1 MVIFE
6 FHDNK
11 DTTNNK
17 DLTFTFLKSKKSP
30 MKIKLLLTFM
40 LASIVSLANEPVN
53 VKGSLTGVTVYMQ
66 GAQLQHKANYTIKA
80 GVSEVIV
87 EGISPQISPST
98 IQVKATGAVVIL
110 DSKYEFYYPQ
120 PSININAGELPPKI
134 KAAIKALE
142 DSVKLVN
149 FELRDIND
157 EIEVLVAA
165 RKIIISNGAV
175 KGQGKVNDSIQLLK
189 STVDYYTTK
198 VSELN
203 KKISAL
209 DRQKVKK
216 TDLISSLDT
225 RLNDLRNYAEQ
236 NNPTPEIKGIP
247 RIVVTLMAKEAA
259 TGRIDLTYLASNA
272 GWTPL
277 YDIRSEAASGKISL
291 TYKAQVRQQT
301 GLDWNDVKL
310 SISTNNPYANKTKPE
325 LSPWYIDYQEYRKD
339 LSEKAKQRS
348 AAYGYDDAVQSVNT
362 SAMNMGF
369 MYSTNGATFEPA
381 ALGAEAFTTI
391 VQQLISAEFKIDLN
405 YSIASDN
412 QVRMVLVKQSE
423 LNTSFS
429 YYAVPKLDPGVY
441 LVAQMTKLDE
451 LQLVPAKANIF
462 FDGTYIGETYL
473 DPTTMNDT
481 LNLSL
486 GKDPNIIVKRTL
498 LKDQSKERIIQD
510 KKERNFA
517 YNIEVR
523 NLKSS
528 DVELIIQDQVPLTT
542 NPEITIEK
550 SNLGKGSLDEKT
562 GLIEWKLKLKT
573 KENVNFDYDFK
584 VRHPKDKIVQI

>member
-1 MVIFE
+1 
-6 FHDNK
+6 
-11 DTTNNK
+11 
-17 DLTFTFLKSKKSP
+17 
-30 MKIKLLLTFM
+30 MKIKLLL
-40 LASIVSLANEPVN
+40 
-53 VKGSLTGVTVYMQ
+53 SLTLFASTLFANYKVTVKSSLHSVTVYTQ

-80 GVSEVIV
+80 GLSEVIV
-87 EGISPQISPST
+87 EGISPQISAGT
-98 IQVKATGAVVIL
+98 IQVKASGAVVIL
-110 DSKYEFYYPQ
+110 DSKYEYYYPQ
-120 PSININAGELPPKI
+120 PNVQVNATEIPLKI
-134 KAAIKALE
+134 RNAIKVLE
-142 DSVKLVN
+142 DSIRIVN

-209 DRQKVKK
+209 DRQKAKK
-216 TDLISSLDT
+216 TDLISDLNN
-225 RLNDLRNYAEQ
+225 RLNDLQNYAEQ
-236 NNPTPEIKGIP
+236 NNPNPEIKGIP
-247 RIVVTLMAKEAA
+247 RIIITFMAKEAA
-259 TGRIDLTYLASNA
+259 SGRIDLSYLASNA

-277 YDIRSEAASGKISL
+277 YDIRSEAATGKISL

-301 GLDWNDVKL
+301 GLDWDDVKL

-325 LSPWYIDYQEYRKD
+325 LSPWYIDYQEFRKK
-339 LSEKAKQRS
+339 LEEKSKVRTDAFS
-348 AAYGYDDAVQSVNT
+348 DDAPAVN
-362 SAMNMGF
+362 SAAMNMGF
-369 MYSTNGATFEPA
+369 MYSYSTNGVAEPA
-381 ALGAEAFTTI
+381 ALGAEQFTTI

-423 LNTSFS
+423 LNTSFR

-473 DPTTMNDT
+473 DPTTMDDT

-486 GKDPNIIVKRTL
+486 GKDPNIVVKRTL
-498 LKDQSKERIIQD
+498 LKNQSKERIIQD
-510 KKERNFA
+510 KKERSFA

-528 DVELIIQDQVPLTT
+528 DIELIIQDQIPLTT

-550 SNLGKGSLDEKT
+550 SNLGKGSIDEKT
-562 GLIEWKLKLKT
+562 GLIEWQLKLKAKDNQT
-573 KENVNFDYDFK
+573 FDYDFK

>member
-1 MVIFE
+1 
-6 FHDNK
+6 
-11 DTTNNK
+11 
-17 DLTFTFLKSKKSP
+17 
-30 MKIKLLLTFM
+30 MKIKLLLSISL
-40 LASIVSLANEPVN
+40 LAASLFANDKVT
-53 VKGSLTGVTVYMQ
+53 VKSTLHSVTVYTQ

-80 GVSEVIV
+80 GLSEVIV
-87 EGISPQISPST
+87 EGISPQIAAGT

-110 DSKYEFYYPQ
+110 DSKYEYYYPQ
-120 PSININAGELPPKI
+120 PKLELVARELPPKI
-134 KAAIKALE
+134 KSAIKAIK
-142 DSVKLVN
+142 DSIRLVN

-216 TDLISSLDT
+216 TDLLSNLDN
-225 RLNDLRNYAEQ
+225 RLNDLQNYAEQ
-236 NNPTPEIKGIP
+236 NNPNPEIKGIP
-247 RIVVTLMAKEAA
+247 RIIITFMAKEAA
-259 TGRIDLTYLASNA
+259 SGRIDLSYLASNA

-277 YDIRSEAASGKISL
+277 YDIRSEAATGKISL

-301 GLDWNDVKL
+301 GLDWNDIKL

-325 LSPWYIDYQEYRKD
+325 LSPWYIDYQEFRKQ
-339 LSEKAKQRS
+339 LQEKNRLKSEDF
-348 AAYGYDDAVQSVNT
+348 YDAPAVNNT
-362 SAMNMGF
+362 TMNMGF
-369 MYSTNGATFEPA
+369 MYSTNSAAFEPA
-381 ALGAEAFTTI
+381 ALGAEQFTTI

-423 LNTSFS
+423 LNTSFR

-473 DPTTMNDT
+473 DPTTMDDT

-498 LKDQSKERIIQD
+498 LKNQSKERIIQD
-510 KKERNFA
+510 KKERGFA
-517 YNIEVR
+517 YNMEVR

-528 DVELIIQDQVPLTT
+528 EIELIIQDQIPLTT

-550 SNLGKGSLDEKT
+550 SNLGKGKIDEKT
-562 GLIEWKLKLKT
+562 GLIEWHLKLKAKDSQT
-573 KENVNFDYDFK
+573 FDYDFK

>member
-1 MVIFE
+1 
-6 FHDNK
+6 
-11 DTTNNK
+11 
-17 DLTFTFLKSKKSP
+17 
-30 MKIKLLLTFM
+30 MKIKLLFTILLFGT
-40 LASIVSLANEPVN
+40 AIWANDKVT
-53 VKGSLTGVTVYMQ
+53 VKSTLTGVTVYMQ
-66 GAQLQHKANYTIKA
+66 GAQLQHKANYTIKP
-80 GVSEVIV
+80 GLSEVIV
-87 EGISPQISPST
+87 EGISAQIAPST

-120 PSININAGELPPKI
+120 PNTMATVTELPPKVR
-134 KAAIKALE
+134 ASIKALE
-142 DSVKLVN
+142 DSIRLVN

-216 TDLISSLDT
+216 TDLLSSLDQ
-225 RLNDLRNYAEQ
+225 RLNDLRNFATQ
-236 NNPTPEIKGIP
+236 NNPQPEIKGIP
-247 RIVVTLMAKEAA
+247 RIVITLMAKEAA
-259 TGRIDLTYLASNA
+259 SGRIDLSYLASNA

-277 YDIRSEAASGKISL
+277 YDIRSEASSGKISL

-325 LSPWYIDYQEYRKD
+325 LSPWYIDYQEYRKV
-339 LSEKAKQRS
+339 LEEKAKMRS
-348 AAYGYDDAVQSVNT
+348 DAYNLAPSVNQQVT
-362 SAMNMGF
+362 NMGF
-369 MYSTNGATFEPA
+369 MYSTTTGVVEDD
-381 ALGAEAFTTI
+381 ALDASEFTTV
-391 VQQLISAEFKIDLN
+391 VQQLIAAEFKIDLN
-405 YSIASDN
+405 YNIASDN
-412 QVRMVLVKQSE
+412 QNHMVLVKQAD
-423 LNTSFS
+423 LNTSFR

-462 FDGTYIGETYL
+462 FDGTYIGETYI
-473 DPTTMNDT
+473 DPTNIDDT

-486 GKDPNIIVKRTL
+486 GKDPNIVVKRTL
-498 LKDQSKERIIQD
+498 LKNQCKERIVQD
-510 KKERNFA
+510 KKERSFA
-517 YNIEVR
+517 YSIEVR

-528 DVELIIQDQVPLTT
+528 EIDLTIQDQIPLTT
-542 NPEITIEK
+542 NPDIVIEK
-550 SNLGKGSLDEKT
+550 TNLGKGTIDDKT
-562 GLIEWKLKLKT
+562 GLIEWKFKLKP
-573 KENVNFDYDFK
+573 KENQSFEYDFK
-584 VRHPKDKIVQI
+584 VRHSKDKVVAL

>member
-1 MVIFE
+1 
-6 FHDNK
+6 
-11 DTTNNK
+11 
-17 DLTFTFLKSKKSP
+17 
-30 MKIKLLLTFM
+30 MKIKLLL
-40 LASIVSLANEPVN
+40 SIALLTSTLLANDKVT
-53 VKGSLTGVTVYMQ
+53 VKSTLHSVTVYTQ

-80 GVSEVIV
+80 GLSEVIV
-87 EGISPQISPST
+87 EGISPQIAAGT

-110 DSKYEFYYPQ
+110 DSKYEYYYPQ
-120 PSININAGELPPKI
+120 PQLELLVRDLPPKI
-134 KAAIKALE
+134 KSAIRVLE
-142 DSVKLVN
+142 DSIRLVN

-189 STVDYYTTK
+189 ATVDYYTTK

-203 KKISAL
+203 KKISSL

-216 TDLISSLDT
+216 TDLLSELNT
-225 RLNDLRNYAEQ
+225 RLEDLQNYAEQ
-236 NNPTPEIKGIP
+236 NNQTAEKKGVP
-247 RIVVTLMAKEAA
+247 RIIITFMAKDAA
-259 TGRIDLTYLASNA
+259 SGRIDLSYLASNA

-277 YDIRSEAASGKISL
+277 YDIRSEAATGKISL
-291 TYKAQVRQQT
+291 TYKAQVRQLT
-301 GLDWNDVKL
+301 GLDWDDIKL

-325 LSPWYIDYQEYRKD
+325 LNPWYIDYQEFRKQ
-339 LSEKAKQRS
+339 LEEKGKLRS
-348 AAYGYDDAVQSVNT
+348 DAFDDAPAVNST
-362 SAMNMGF
+362 ALNMGF
-369 MYSTNGATFEPA
+369 MYSTNAAVEVN
-381 ALGAEAFTTI
+381 ALGAEQFTTI

-423 LNTSFS
+423 LNTSFR

-473 DPTTMNDT
+473 DPTTMDDT

-486 GKDPNIIVKRTL
+486 GKDPNIVVKRTL
-498 LKDQSKERIIQD
+498 LKNQSKERIIQD
-510 KKERNFA
+510 KKERSFA

-528 DVELIIQDQVPLTT
+528 EIELFIQDQIPLTT
-542 NPEITIEK
+542 NPDITIEK
-550 SNLGKGSLDEKT
+550 SNLGKGKIDEKT
-562 GLIEWKLKLKT
+562 GLIEWQLKLKA
-573 KENVNFDYDFK
+573 KESQSFDYDFK
-584 VRHPKDKIVQI
+584 VRHAKDKTVQI

>member
-1 MVIFE
+1 
-6 FHDNK
+6 
-11 DTTNNK
+11 
-17 DLTFTFLKSKKSP
+17 
-30 MKIKLLLTFM
+30 MKIKLLLSFALITC
-40 LASIVSLANEPVN
+40 SLFANDKVT
-53 VKGSLTGVTVYMQ
+53 VKSSLHSVTVYTQ
-66 GAQLQHKANYTIKA
+66 GAQLQHKANYTVKA

-87 EGISPQISPST
+87 EGISPQISAGT

-110 DSKYEFYYPQ
+110 DSKYEYYYPQ
-120 PSININAGELPPKI
+120 PNIQWTTTELPLKVRN
-134 KAAIKALE
+134 AIKVLE
-142 DSVKLVN
+142 DSIKLIN

-189 STVDYYTTK
+189 STVDYYTSK

-216 TDLISSLDT
+216 TDLISDLDT
-225 RLNDLRNYAEQ
+225 RLNDLQNYAEQ

-247 RIVVTLMAKEAA
+247 RIIITFMAKEAA
-259 TGRIDLTYLASNA
+259 SGRIDLSYLASNA

-277 YDIRSEAASGKISL
+277 YDIRSEAATGKISL

-301 GLDWNDVKL
+301 GLDWDDVKL

-325 LSPWYIDYQEYRKD
+325 LSPWYIDYQEFRKQ
-339 LSEKAKQRS
+339 LNEKAKLRS
-348 AAYGYDDAVQSVNT
+348 EAYGDDVPAAVNSSV
-362 SAMNMGF
+362 MNMGF
-369 MYSTNGATFEPA
+369 MYSTIGATFEPVA
-381 ALGAEAFTTI
+381 QGAEAFTTI

-423 LNTSFS
+423 LNTSFR

-473 DPTTMNDT
+473 DPTTMDDT

-486 GKDPNIIVKRTL
+486 GKDPNIVVKRTL
-498 LKDQSKERIIQD
+498 LKNQSKERIIQD
-510 KKERNFA
+510 KKERSFA

-528 DVELIIQDQVPLTT
+528 EIELIIQDQIPLTT

-550 SNLGKGSLDEKT
+550 SNLGKGSIDEKT
-562 GLIEWKLKLKT
+562 GLIEWQLKLKAKDNQT
-573 KENVNFDYDFK
+573 FDYDFK

>member
-1 MVIFE
+1 
-6 FHDNK
+6 
-11 DTTNNK
+11 
-17 DLTFTFLKSKKSP
+17 
-30 MKIKLLLTFM
+30 MKIKLLL
-40 LASIVSLANEPVN
+40 SIALLTSTLLANDKVT
-53 VKGSLTGVTVYMQ
+53 VKSTLHSVTVYTQ

-80 GVSEVIV
+80 GLSEVIV
-87 EGISPQISPST
+87 EGISPQIAAGT

-110 DSKYEFYYPQ
+110 DSKYEYYYPQ
-120 PSININAGELPPKI
+120 PQLELVVRELPPKI
-134 KAAIKALE
+134 KSAIRVLE
-142 DSVKLVN
+142 DSIRLVN

-189 STVDYYTTK
+189 ATVDYYTTK

-203 KKISAL
+203 KKISSL

-216 TDLISSLDT
+216 TDLLSELNT
-225 RLNDLRNYAEQ
+225 RLEDLQNYAEQ
-236 NNPTPEIKGIP
+236 NNQTPEKKGVP
-247 RIVVTLMAKEAA
+247 RIIITFMAKDAA
-259 TGRIDLTYLASNA
+259 SGRIDLSYLASNA

-277 YDIRSEAASGKISL
+277 YDIRSEAATGKISL
-291 TYKAQVRQQT
+291 TYKAQVRQLT
-301 GLDWNDVKL
+301 GLDWDDIKL

-325 LSPWYIDYQEYRKD
+325 LNPWYIDYQEFRKQLD
-339 LSEKAKQRS
+339 EKAKLRS
-348 AAYGYDDAVQSVNT
+348 DAFDDAPAVNST
-362 SAMNMGF
+362 ALNMGF
-369 MYSTNGATFEPA
+369 MYSTNAAVEIN
-381 ALGAEAFTTI
+381 ALGAEQFTTI

-423 LNTSFS
+423 LNTSFR

-473 DPTTMNDT
+473 DPTTMDDT

-486 GKDPNIIVKRTL
+486 GKDPNIVVKRTL
-498 LKDQSKERIIQD
+498 LKNQSKERIIQD
-510 KKERNFA
+510 KKERSFA

-528 DVELIIQDQVPLTT
+528 EIELFIQDQIPLTT
-542 NPEITIEK
+542 NPDITIEK
-550 SNLGKGSLDEKT
+550 SNLGKGKIDEKT
-562 GLIEWKLKLKT
+562 GLIEWQLKLKA
-573 KENVNFDYDFK
+573 KESQSFDYDFK
-584 VRHPKDKIVQI
+584 VRHAKDKTVQI

>member
-1 MVIFE
+1 
-6 FHDNK
+6 
-11 DTTNNK
+11 
-17 DLTFTFLKSKKSP
+17 
-30 MKIKLLLTFM
+30 M
-40 LASIVSLANEPVN
+40 LASMVSLANEPVN

-120 PSININAGELPPKI
+120 PSINVNAGELPPKI

-142 DSVKLVN
+142 DSVRLVN

-325 LSPWYIDYQEYRKD
+325 LSPWYIDYQEYRRD
-339 LSEKAKQRS
+339 LLEKAKQRS
-348 AAYGYDDAVQSVNT
+348 AVYENDDVAPSVNT

>member
-1 MVIFE
+1 
-6 FHDNK
+6 
-11 DTTNNK
+11 
-17 DLTFTFLKSKKSP
+17 
-30 MKIKLLLTFM
+30 MKIKLLF
-40 LASIVSLANEPVN
+40 
-53 VKGSLTGVTVYMQ
+53 SLTLLAGSIFANDKVTVKSTLHSVTVYTQ

-80 GVSEVIV
+80 GLSEVIV
-87 EGISPQISPST
+87 EGISPQISAGT
-98 IQVKATGAVVIL
+98 IQVKASGAVVIL
-110 DSKYEFYYPQ
+110 DSKYEYYYPQ
-120 PSININAGELPPKI
+120 PNVQLNTTELPLKI
-134 KAAIKALE
+134 RNAIKVLE
-142 DSVKLVN
+142 DSIRIVN

-189 STVDYYTTK
+189 ATVDYYTTK

-216 TDLISSLDT
+216 TDLLSDLDT

-247 RIVVTLMAKEAA
+247 RIIITFMAKEAA
-259 TGRIDLTYLASNA
+259 SGRIDLSYLASNA

-277 YDIRSEAASGKISL
+277 YDIRSEAATGKISL

-301 GLDWNDVKL
+301 GLDWDDVKL

-325 LSPWYIDYQEYRKD
+325 LSPWYIDYQEFRKQ
-339 LSEKAKQRS
+339 LQEKSKARTE
-348 AAYGYDDAVQSVNT
+348 AYSDDAPAVNST
-362 SAMNMGF
+362 AMNMGF
-369 MYSTNGATFEPA
+369 MYNAQANGIVQQE

-423 LNTSFS
+423 LNTSFR

-473 DPTTMNDT
+473 DPTTMDDT

-498 LKDQSKERIIQD
+498 LKNQSKERIIQD
-510 KKERNFA
+510 KKERSFA

-528 DVELIIQDQVPLTT
+528 EIELIIQDQIPLTT

-550 SNLGKGSLDEKT
+550 SNLGKGSIDEKT
-562 GLIEWKLKLKT
+562 GLIEWQLKLKAKDNQT
-573 KENVNFDYDFK
+573 FDYDFK

>member
-1 MVIFE
+1 MKI
-6 FHDNK
+6 
-11 DTTNNK
+11 T
-17 DLTFTFLKSKKSP
+17 LCFTF
-30 MKIKLLLTFM
+30 ILLGSTLF
-40 LASIVSLANEPVN
+40 ANEPLT
-53 VKGSLTGVTVYMQ
+53 VKGPLTGVTVYMQ

-120 PSININAGELPPKI
+120 PSVSAGSGELPPKI
-134 KAAIKALE
+134 RASIKALE
-142 DSVKLVN
+142 DSIILVN
-149 FELRDIND
+149 FELRDISD

-189 STVDYYTTK
+189 ATVDYYTTK

-216 TDLISSLDT
+216 NDVFAALDT

-236 NNPTPEIKGIP
+236 NNPTTEIKGIP
-247 RIVVTLMAKEAA
+247 RIIITFMAKEAA
-259 TGRIDLTYLASNA
+259 TGKIELSYLASNA

-301 GLDWNDVKL
+301 GLDWDDIKL

-325 LSPWYIDYQEYRKD
+325 LSPWYIDYQEFRKQLD
-339 LSEKAKQRS
+339 EKSRLRS
-348 AAYGYDDAVQSVNT
+348 DQYENDDAPSVNT

-369 MYSTNGATFEPA
+369 MYSSQSNGLLEVD
-381 ALGAEAFTTI
+381 ALNANQFTTI
-391 VQQLISAEFKIDLN
+391 VQQLIAAEFKIDLN

-412 QVRMVLVKQSE
+412 QVRMVLVKQTE
-423 LNTSFS
+423 LNTSFR

-462 FDGTYIGETYL
+462 FDGSYIGETYL
-473 DPTTMNDT
+473 DPTTMDDT

-486 GKDPNIIVKRTL
+486 GKDPNIVVKRTL

-528 DVELIIQDQVPLTT
+528 EIDLIIQDQVPLTT

-562 GLIEWKLKLKT
+562 GLIEWKLKLKA
-573 KENVNFDYDFK
+573 KENLNFDYDFK

>member
-1 MVIFE
+1 
-6 FHDNK
+6 
-11 DTTNNK
+11 
-17 DLTFTFLKSKKSP
+17 
-30 MKIKLLLTFM
+30 MKINLLL
-40 LASIVSLANEPVN
+40 SIALLTSTLLANDKIT
-53 VKGSLTGVTVYMQ
+53 VKSTLHSVTVYTQ

-80 GVSEVIV
+80 GLSEVIV
-87 EGISPQISPST
+87 EGISPQISAGT

-110 DSKYEFYYPQ
+110 DSKYEYYYPQ
-120 PSININAGELPPKI
+120 PNLKVNTTELPLKI
-134 KAAIKALE
+134 RNAIKVVK
-142 DSVKLVN
+142 DSIRLVN

-189 STVDYYTTK
+189 ATVDYYTTK

-203 KKISAL
+203 KKISGL

-216 TDLISSLDT
+216 TDLISDLDT
-225 RLNDLRNYAEQ
+225 RLNDLQNYAGQ
-236 NNPTPEIKGIP
+236 NNPNPENKGIP
-247 RIVVTLMAKEAA
+247 RIIITFMAKEAA
-259 TGRIDLTYLASNA
+259 SGRIDLSYLASNA

-277 YDIRSEAASGKISL
+277 YDIRSEAATGKISL

-301 GLDWNDVKL
+301 GLDWNDIKL

-325 LSPWYIDYQEYRKD
+325 LSPWYIDYQEFRKQLD
-339 LSEKAKQRS
+339 EKAKLRS
-348 AAYGYDDAVQSVNT
+348 NAFNDAPAVNST
-362 SAMNMGF
+362 ALNMGF
-369 MYSTNGATFEPA
+369 MYKTHADEEVN
-381 ALGAEAFTTI
+381 ALGAEQFTTI

-423 LNTSFS
+423 LNTSFR

-473 DPTTMNDT
+473 DPTTMDDT

-486 GKDPNIIVKRTL
+486 GKDPNIVVKRTL
-498 LKDQSKERIIQD
+498 LKNQSKERIIQD
-510 KKERNFA
+510 KKERSFA

-528 DVELIIQDQVPLTT
+528 EIELFIQDQIPLTT

-550 SNLGKGSLDEKT
+550 SNLGKGKIDEKT
-562 GLIEWKLKLKT
+562 GLIEWQFKLKA
-573 KENVNFDYDFK
+573 KESQTFDYDFK

>member
-1 MVIFE
+1 
-6 FHDNK
+6 
-11 DTTNNK
+11 
-17 DLTFTFLKSKKSP
+17 
-30 MKIKLLLTFM
+30 MKINFLLTFI
-40 LASIVSLANEPVN
+40 LLGCSLFANEPVN
-53 VKGSLTGVTVYMQ
+53 VKSSLTGVTVYMQ

-80 GVSEVIV
+80 GISEVIV
-87 EGISPQISPST
+87 EGISPQISAST

-120 PSININAGELPPKI
+120 PATNTNTGELPPKI
-134 KAAIKALE
+134 RAAIKALE
-142 DSVKLVN
+142 DSLRLVN

-203 KKISAL
+203 KKISSL

-216 TDLISSLDT
+216 ADLISSLDT

-247 RIVVTLMAKEAA
+247 RIVITLMAKEAA
-259 TGRIDLTYLASNA
+259 TGRIDLTYFASNA

-325 LSPWYIDYQEYRKD
+325 LNPWYIDYQVYRKE
-339 LSEKAKQRS
+339 LEEKAKMRS
-348 AAYGYDDAVQSVNT
+348 DAYNNAPSVN
-362 SAMNMGF
+362 SQMMNMGF
-369 MYSTNGATFEPA
+369 AYTQESSMNDEIAQTP
-381 ALGAEAFTTI
+381 EAFTTV
-391 VQQLISAEFKIDLN
+391 VQQLIAAEFKIDLN

-423 LNTSFS
+423 LNTSFR

-462 FDGTYIGETYL
+462 FDGTYIGETYI
-473 DPTTMNDT
+473 DPTTMDDT

-517 YNIEVR
+517 YSIEVR

-528 DVELIIQDQVPLTT
+528 EIDLIIQDQVPLTT

-550 SNLGKGSLDEKT
+550 SIIGKGTLDEKT
-562 GLIEWKLKLKT
+562 GLVEWKLKLKA
-573 KENVNFDYDFK
+573 KENQTFDYEFK
-584 VRHPKDKIVQI
+584 VRHPKDKVVQI

>member
-1 MVIFE
+1 
-6 FHDNK
+6 
-11 DTTNNK
+11 
-17 DLTFTFLKSKKSP
+17 
-30 MKIKLLLTFM
+30 MKIKLLL
-40 LASIVSLANEPVN
+40 
-53 VKGSLTGVTVYMQ
+53 SLTLLAGSIFANDKVTVKSTLHSVTVYTQ

-80 GVSEVIV
+80 GLSEVIV
-87 EGISPQISPST
+87 EGISPQISAGT

-110 DSKYEFYYPQ
+110 DSKYEYYYPQ
-120 PSININAGELPPKI
+120 PNVQLNATELPLKI
-134 KAAIKALE
+134 RNAIKALD
-142 DSVKLVN
+142 DSIRIVN

-216 TDLISSLDT
+216 TDLISDLDT
-225 RLNDLRNYAEQ
+225 RLSDLQNYAEQ

-247 RIVVTLMAKEAA
+247 RIIITFMAKEAA
-259 TGRIDLTYLASNA
+259 SGRIDLSYLASNA

-277 YDIRSEAASGKISL
+277 YDIRSEAATGKISL

-301 GLDWNDVKL
+301 GLDWDDVKL

-325 LSPWYIDYQEYRKD
+325 LSPWYIDYQEFRKQ
-339 LSEKAKQRS
+339 LQEKSRARTEAFS
-348 AAYGYDDAVQSVNT
+348 DDAPAVNST
-362 SAMNMGF
+362 AMNMGF
-369 MYSTNGATFEPA
+369 MYSSSGVVEGA
-381 ALGAEAFTTI
+381 ALGAEQFTTI

-423 LNTSFS
+423 LNTSFR

-473 DPTTMNDT
+473 DPTTMDDT

-498 LKDQSKERIIQD
+498 LKNQSKERIIQD
-510 KKERNFA
+510 KKERSFA

-528 DVELIIQDQVPLTT
+528 EIELIIQDQIPLTT

-550 SNLGKGSLDEKT
+550 SNLGKGSIDEKT
-562 GLIEWKLKLKT
+562 GLIEWQLKLKA
-573 KENVNFDYDFK
+573 KENQTFDYDFK

>member
-1 MVIFE
+1 
-6 FHDNK
+6 
-11 DTTNNK
+11 
-17 DLTFTFLKSKKSP
+17 
-30 MKIKLLLTFM
+30 MKIKLLL
-40 LASIVSLANEPVN
+40 
-53 VKGSLTGVTVYMQ
+53 SLTLLAGSIFANDKVTVKSTLHSVTVYTQ

-80 GVSEVIV
+80 GLSEVIV
-87 EGISPQISPST
+87 EGISPQIADGT

-110 DSKYEFYYPQ
+110 DSKYEYYYPQ
-120 PSININAGELPPKI
+120 PNIQVNATELPLKI
-134 KAAIKALE
+134 RNAIKAIE
-142 DSVKLVN
+142 DSIKLVN

-203 KKISAL
+203 KKISGL

-216 TDLISSLDT
+216 SDLISDLDT

-247 RIVVTLMAKEAA
+247 RIIITFMAKEAA
-259 TGRIDLTYLASNA
+259 SGRIDLSYLASNA

-301 GLDWNDVKL
+301 GLDWDDVKL

-325 LSPWYIDYQEYRKD
+325 LSPWYIDYQEFRKQ
-339 LSEKAKQRS
+339 LQEKVKQRS
-348 AAYGYDDAVQSVNT
+348 EAYSDDAPAVNNT
-362 SAMNMGF
+362 AMNMGF
-369 MYSTNGATFEPA
+369 MYSYSTNGVAEPA
-381 ALGAEAFTTI
+381 ALGAEQFTTI

-423 LNTSFS
+423 LNTSFR

-473 DPTTMNDT
+473 DPTTMDDT

-498 LKDQSKERIIQD
+498 LKNQSKERIIQD
-510 KKERNFA
+510 KKERSFA

-528 DVELIIQDQVPLTT
+528 EIELIIQDQIPLTT

-550 SNLGKGSLDEKT
+550 SNLGKGSIDEKT
-562 GLIEWKLKLKT
+562 GLIEWQLKLKAKDNLT
-573 KENVNFDYDFK
+573 FDYDFK

>member
-1 MVIFE
+1 
-6 FHDNK
+6 
-11 DTTNNK
+11 
-17 DLTFTFLKSKKSP
+17 
-30 MKIKLLLTFM
+30 MKIKLLLSFA
-40 LASIVSLANEPVN
+40 LAASALFANDKVT
-53 VKGSLTGVTVYMQ
+53 VKSTLHSVTVYTQ
-66 GAQLQHKANYTIKA
+66 GAQLQHKANYSIKA
-80 GVSEVIV
+80 GLSEVIV
-87 EGISPQISPST
+87 EGISPQISAGT

-110 DSKYEFYYPQ
+110 DSKYEYYYPQ
-120 PSININAGELPPKI
+120 PNIQWTKTELPLKI
-134 KAAIKALE
+134 RNAIKVLE
-142 DSVKLVN
+142 DSIKLIN

-216 TDLISSLDT
+216 TDLISDLDT
-225 RLNDLRNYAEQ
+225 RLNDLQNYAEQ

-247 RIVVTLMAKEAA
+247 RIVITFMAKEVAS
-259 TGRIDLTYLASNA
+259 GRIDLSYLASNA

-277 YDIRSEAASGKISL
+277 YDIRSEATSGKISL

-325 LSPWYIDYQEYRKD
+325 LSPWYIDYQEFRKQ
-339 LSEKAKQRS
+339 LQEKSKLRS
-348 AAYGYDDAVQSVNT
+348 DAYGDDVPASVNT

-369 MYSTNGATFEPA
+369 MYSTNGAAFEPA

-423 LNTSFS
+423 LNTSFR

-473 DPTTMNDT
+473 DPTTMDDT

-486 GKDPNIIVKRTL
+486 GKDPNIVVKRTL
-498 LKDQSKERIIQD
+498 LKNQSKERIIQD

-528 DVELIIQDQVPLTT
+528 EIELIIQDQVPLTT

-550 SNLGKGSLDEKT
+550 SNLGKGTLDEKT
-562 GLIEWKLKLKT
+562 GLIEWKLKLKA
-573 KENVNFDYDFK
+573 KENQTFDYDFK
-584 VRHPKDKIVQI
+584 VRHPKDKVVQI

>member
-1 MVIFE
+1 M
-6 FHDNK
+6 H
-11 DTTNNK
+11 
-17 DLTFTFLKSKKSP
+17 
-30 MKIKLLLTFM
+30 MKINFLLTFI
-40 LASIVSLANEPVN
+40 LLGCSLFANEPVN
-53 VKGSLTGVTVYMQ
+53 VKSSLTGVTVYMQ

-80 GVSEVIV
+80 GISEVIV
-87 EGISPQISPST
+87 EGISPQISAST

-120 PSININAGELPPKI
+120 PATKTNTGELPPKI
-134 KAAIKALE
+134 RAAIKALE
-142 DSVKLVN
+142 DSIRLVN

-203 KKISAL
+203 KKISSL

-216 TDLISSLDT
+216 ADLIASLDT

-247 RIVVTLMAKEAA
+247 RIVITLMAKEAA

-325 LSPWYIDYQEYRKD
+325 LSPWYIDYQAYRKD
-339 LSEKAKQRS
+339 LDEKAKMRGALGEAPAVNS
-348 AAYGYDDAVQSVNT
+348 MMYNSGFAYSQQSV
-362 SAMNMGF
+362 
-369 MYSTNGATFEPA
+369 EDDEI
-381 ALGAEAFTTI
+381 ALTPEAFTTV

-423 LNTSFS
+423 LNTSFR

-462 FDGTYIGETYL
+462 FDGTYIGETYI

-498 LKDQSKERIIQD
+498 LKDQSKERVIQD

-517 YNIEVR
+517 YSIEVR

-528 DVELIIQDQVPLTT
+528 EIDLIIQDQVPLTT

-550 SNLGKGSLDEKT
+550 SIIGKGTFDEKT
-562 GLIEWKLKLKT
+562 GLVEWKLKLKAR
-573 KENVNFDYDFK
+573 ENQTFDYEFK
-584 VRHPKDKIVQI
+584 VRHPKDKVVQI

>member
-1 MVIFE
+1 
-6 FHDNK
+6 
-11 DTTNNK
+11 
-17 DLTFTFLKSKKSP
+17 
-30 MKIKLLLTFM
+30 MKIKLLLTILFFGT
-40 LASIVSLANEPVN
+40 AIWANDKVT
-53 VKGSLTGVTVYMQ
+53 VKSTLTGVTVYMQ
-66 GAQLQHKANYTIKA
+66 GAQLQHKANYTIKP
-80 GVSEVIV
+80 GLSEVIV
-87 EGISPQISPST
+87 EGISAQIAPST

-120 PSININAGELPPKI
+120 PNTMATVTELPPKVR
-134 KAAIKALE
+134 AAIKALE
-142 DSVKLVN
+142 DSIRLVN

-216 TDLISSLDT
+216 TDLISSLDQ

-236 NNPTPEIKGIP
+236 NNPQPEIKGIP
-247 RIVVTLMAKEAA
+247 RIVITLMAKEAA
-259 TGRIDLTYLASNA
+259 SGRIELSYLASNA

-277 YDIRSEAASGKISL
+277 YDIRSEASSGKISL

-301 GLDWNDVKL
+301 GLDWNDIKL

-325 LSPWYIDYQEYRKD
+325 LSPWYIDYQEYRKE
-339 LSEKAKQRS
+339 LMEKGKLRS
-348 AAYGYDDAVQSVNT
+348 DAYNLAPSVNQQ
-362 SAMNMGF
+362 AMNMGF
-369 MYSTNGATFEPA
+369 MYSTTTGVVEDD
-381 ALGAEAFTTI
+381 ALDASEFTTV
-391 VQQLISAEFKIDLN
+391 VQQLIAAEFKIDLN
-405 YSIASDN
+405 YNIASDN
-412 QVRMVLVKQSE
+412 QNHMVLVKQE
-423 LNTSFS
+423 DLNTSFR

-462 FDGTYIGETYL
+462 FDGTYIGETYI
-473 DPTTMNDT
+473 DPTNLDDT

-486 GKDPNIIVKRTL
+486 GKDPNIVVRRTL
-498 LKDQSKERIIQD
+498 LKNQCKERIVQD
-510 KKERNFA
+510 KKERSFA
-517 YNIEVR
+517 YSIEVR

-528 DVELIIQDQVPLTT
+528 EIDLTIQDQIPLTT
-542 NPEITIEK
+542 NPDIIIEK
-550 SNLGKGSLDEKT
+550 TNLGKGTIDDKT
-562 GLIEWKLKLKT
+562 GLIEWKFKLKP
-573 KENVNFDYDFK
+573 KENQSFEYDFK
-584 VRHPKDKIVQI
+584 VRHSKDKIVVL

>member
-1 MVIFE
+1 
-6 FHDNK
+6 
-11 DTTNNK
+11 
-17 DLTFTFLKSKKSP
+17 
-30 MKIKLLLTFM
+30 MKIKLLL
-40 LASIVSLANEPVN
+40 SIALLTSTLLANDKVT
-53 VKGSLTGVTVYMQ
+53 VKSTLHSVTVYTQ

-80 GVSEVIV
+80 GLSEVIV
-87 EGISPQISPST
+87 EGISPQIAAGT

-110 DSKYEFYYPQ
+110 DSKYEYYYPQ
-120 PSININAGELPPKI
+120 PQLELLVRDLPPKI
-134 KAAIKALE
+134 KSAIRVLE
-142 DSVKLVN
+142 DSIRLVN
-149 FELRDIND
+149 FDLRDIND

-189 STVDYYTTK
+189 ATVDYYTTK

-203 KKISAL
+203 KKISSL

-216 TDLISSLDT
+216 TDLLSELNT
-225 RLNDLRNYAEQ
+225 RLEDLQNYAEQ
-236 NNPTPEIKGIP
+236 NNQTAEKKGVP
-247 RIVVTLMAKEAA
+247 RIIITFMAKDAA
-259 TGRIDLTYLASNA
+259 SGRIDLSYLASNA

-277 YDIRSEAASGKISL
+277 YDIRSEAATGKISL
-291 TYKAQVRQQT
+291 TYKAQVRQLT
-301 GLDWNDVKL
+301 GLDWDDIKL

-325 LSPWYIDYQEYRKD
+325 LNPWYIDYQEFRKQ
-339 LSEKAKQRS
+339 LEEKGKLRS
-348 AAYGYDDAVQSVNT
+348 DAFDDAPAVNST
-362 SAMNMGF
+362 ALNMGF
-369 MYSTNGATFEPA
+369 MYSTNAAVEVN
-381 ALGAEAFTTI
+381 ALGAEQFTTI

-423 LNTSFS
+423 LNTSFR

-473 DPTTMNDT
+473 DPTTMDDT

-486 GKDPNIIVKRTL
+486 GKDPNIVVKRTL
-498 LKDQSKERIIQD
+498 LKNQSKERIIQD
-510 KKERNFA
+510 KKERSFA

-528 DVELIIQDQVPLTT
+528 EIELFIQDQIPLTT
-542 NPEITIEK
+542 NPDITIEK
-550 SNLGKGSLDEKT
+550 SNLGKGKIDEKT
-562 GLIEWKLKLKT
+562 GLIEWQLKLKA
-573 KENVNFDYDFK
+573 KESQSFDYDFK
-584 VRHPKDKIVQI
+584 VRHAKDKTVQI

>member
-1 MVIFE
+1 MQ
-6 FHDNK
+6 
-11 DTTNNK
+11 
-17 DLTFTFLKSKKSP
+17 
-30 MKIKLLLTFM
+30 IKLLLSFA
-40 LASIVSLANEPVN
+40 LVASALFANDKVT
-53 VKGSLTGVTVYMQ
+53 VKSTLHSVTVYTQ
-66 GAQLQHKANYTIKA
+66 GAQLQHKANYTVKA
-80 GVSEVIV
+80 GLSEVIV
-87 EGISPQISPST
+87 EGISPQISAGT

-110 DSKYEFYYPQ
+110 DSKYEYYYPQ
-120 PSININAGELPPKI
+120 PNVQVTTTELPLKVRN
-134 KAAIKALE
+134 AINVLE
-142 DSVKLVN
+142 DTIKLIN

-216 TDLISSLDT
+216 TDLISDLDT

-247 RIVVTLMAKEAA
+247 RIIITFMAKEAA
-259 TGRIDLTYLASNA
+259 SGRIDLSYLASNA

-277 YDIRSEAASGKISL
+277 YDIRSEAATGKISL

-301 GLDWNDVKL
+301 GLDWDDVKL

-325 LSPWYIDYQEYRKD
+325 LSPWYIDYQEFRKQ
-339 LSEKAKQRS
+339 LNEKSKLRSE
-348 AAYGYDDAVQSVNT
+348 AYGDDVPAAVNS

-369 MYSTNGATFEPA
+369 MYSTNGATFEPVA
-381 ALGAEAFTTI
+381 QGAEAFTTI

-423 LNTSFS
+423 LNTSFR

-473 DPTTMNDT
+473 DPTTMDDT

-486 GKDPNIIVKRTL
+486 GKDPNIVVKRTL
-498 LKDQSKERIIQD
+498 LKNQSKERIIQD
-510 KKERNFA
+510 KKERSFA

-528 DVELIIQDQVPLTT
+528 EIELIIQDQIPLTT

-550 SNLGKGSLDEKT
+550 SNLGKGTIDEKT
-562 GLIEWKLKLKT
+562 GLIEWNLKLKAKDNQT
-573 KENVNFDYDFK
+573 FDYDFK
-584 VRHPKDKIVQI
+584 VRHPKDKAVQI

>member
-1 MVIFE
+1 
-6 FHDNK
+6 
-11 DTTNNK
+11 
-17 DLTFTFLKSKKSP
+17 
-30 MKIKLLLTFM
+30 MKIKLLL
-40 LASIVSLANEPVN
+40 SLSFLTSVLFANDKVT
-53 VKGSLTGVTVYMQ
+53 VKSTLHTVTVYTQ

-80 GVSEVIV
+80 GLSEIIV
-87 EGISPQISPST
+87 EGISPQISAGT

-120 PSININAGELPPKI
+120 PNVQLTAGELPPKVRLGI
-134 KAAIKALE
+134 KNLE
-142 DSVKLVN
+142 DSLRLVN
-149 FELRDIND
+149 FELRDITD

-189 STVDYYTTK
+189 STVDYYTAK

-216 TDLISSLDT
+216 TDLISDLDG

-247 RIVVTLMAKEAA
+247 RIVITLMAKEAA
-259 TGRIDLTYLASNA
+259 SGRIDLSYLASNA
-272 GWTPL
+272 GWTPI

-301 GLDWNDVKL
+301 GLDWDDVKL

-325 LSPWYIDYQEYRKD
+325 LSPWYIDYQEYRKK
-339 LSEKAKQRS
+339 LEEKAKLRS
-348 AAYGYDDAVQSVNT
+348 DAWSNDAPAQNSA
-362 SAMNMGF
+362 AMNMGF
-369 MYSTNGATFEPA
+369 MYSSSGVAEVE
-381 ALGAEAFTTI
+381 ALGAEQFTTI
-391 VQQLISAEFKIDLN
+391 VQQLVSAEFKIDLN

-412 QVRMVLVKQSE
+412 QVRMVLVKQAD
-423 LNTSFS
+423 LNTSFR

-462 FDGTYIGETYL
+462 FDGTYIGETYI
-473 DPTTMNDT
+473 DPTTMDDT
-481 LNLSL
+481 LNLSM
-486 GKDPNIIVKRTL
+486 GKDPNIVVKRTL
-498 LKDQSKERIIQD
+498 LKNQSKERIIQD
-510 KKERNFA
+510 KKERSFA

-528 DVELIIQDQVPLTT
+528 EVELIIQDQIPLTT

-550 SNLGKGSLDEKT
+550 SNLGKGKLDEKT
-562 GLIEWKLKLKT
+562 GLIEWQLKLKAKDNQT
-573 KENVNFDYDFK
+573 FDYDFK

>member
-1 MVIFE
+1 
-6 FHDNK
+6 
-11 DTTNNK
+11 
-17 DLTFTFLKSKKSP
+17 
-30 MKIKLLLTFM
+30 MKIKLLL
-40 LASIVSLANEPVN
+40 SIALLTSTLLANDKVT
-53 VKGSLTGVTVYMQ
+53 VKSTLHSVTVYTQ

-80 GVSEVIV
+80 GLSEVIV
-87 EGISPQISPST
+87 EGISPQIAAGT

-110 DSKYEFYYPQ
+110 DSKYEYYYPQ
-120 PSININAGELPPKI
+120 PQLELLVRDLPPKI
-134 KAAIKALE
+134 KSAIRVLE
-142 DSVKLVN
+142 DSIRLVN

-189 STVDYYTTK
+189 ATVDYYTTK

-203 KKISAL
+203 KKISSL

-216 TDLISSLDT
+216 TDLLSELNT
-225 RLNDLRNYAEQ
+225 RLEDLQNYAEQ
-236 NNPTPEIKGIP
+236 NNQTPEKKGVP
-247 RIVVTLMAKEAA
+247 RIIITFMAKDAA
-259 TGRIDLTYLASNA
+259 SGRIDLSYLASNA

-277 YDIRSEAASGKISL
+277 YDIRSEAATGKISL
-291 TYKAQVRQQT
+291 TYKAQVRQLT
-301 GLDWNDVKL
+301 GLDWDDIKL

-325 LSPWYIDYQEYRKD
+325 LNPWYIDYQEFRKQLD
-339 LSEKAKQRS
+339 EKGKLRS
-348 AAYGYDDAVQSVNT
+348 DAFDDAPAVNST
-362 SAMNMGF
+362 ALNMGF
-369 MYSTNGATFEPA
+369 MYSTNAAVEVN
-381 ALGAEAFTTI
+381 ALGAEQFTTI

-423 LNTSFS
+423 LNTSFR

-473 DPTTMNDT
+473 DPTTMDDT

-486 GKDPNIIVKRTL
+486 GKDPNIVVKRTL
-498 LKDQSKERIIQD
+498 LKNQSKERIIQD
-510 KKERNFA
+510 KKERSFA

-528 DVELIIQDQVPLTT
+528 EIELFIQDQIPLTT
-542 NPEITIEK
+542 NPDITIEK
-550 SNLGKGSLDEKT
+550 SNLGKGKIDEKT
-562 GLIEWKLKLKT
+562 GLIEWQLKLKA
-573 KENVNFDYDFK
+573 KESQSFDYDFK
-584 VRHPKDKIVQI
+584 VRHAKDKTVQI

>member
-1 MVIFE
+1 
-6 FHDNK
+6 
-11 DTTNNK
+11 
-17 DLTFTFLKSKKSP
+17 
-30 MKIKLLLTFM
+30 MKINFLLTFI
-40 LASIVSLANEPVN
+40 LLGCSLFANEPVN
-53 VKGSLTGVTVYMQ
+53 VKSSLTGVTVYMQ
-66 GAQLQHKANYTIKA
+66 GAQLQHKANYSIKA
-80 GVSEVIV
+80 GISEVIV
-87 EGISPQISPST
+87 EGISPQISAST

-120 PSININAGELPPKI
+120 PATNTNTGELPPKI
-134 KAAIKALE
+134 RAAIKALE
-142 DSVKLVN
+142 DSLRLVN

-203 KKISAL
+203 KKISSL

-216 TDLISSLDT
+216 ADLIASLDT

-247 RIVVTLMAKEAA
+247 RIVITLMAKEAA
-259 TGRIDLTYLASNA
+259 TGRIDLTYFASNA

-325 LSPWYIDYQEYRKD
+325 LNPWYIDYQVYRKE
-339 LSEKAKQRS
+339 LEEKAKMRS
-348 AAYGYDDAVQSVNT
+348 DAYNNAPSVN
-362 SAMNMGF
+362 SQMMNMGF
-369 MYSTNGATFEPA
+369 AYTQRSSMNDEIAQTP
-381 ALGAEAFTTI
+381 EAFTTV
-391 VQQLISAEFKIDLN
+391 VQQLIAAEFKIDLN

-423 LNTSFS
+423 LNTSFR

-462 FDGTYIGETYL
+462 FDGTYIGETYI
-473 DPTTMNDT
+473 DPTTMDDT

-517 YNIEVR
+517 YSIEVR

-528 DVELIIQDQVPLTT
+528 EIDLIIQDQVPLTT

-550 SNLGKGSLDEKT
+550 SIIGKGALDEKT
-562 GLIEWKLKLKT
+562 GLVEWKLKLKA
-573 KENVNFDYDFK
+573 KENQTFDYEFK
-584 VRHPKDKIVQI
+584 VRHPKDKVVQI

>member
-1 MVIFE
+1 
-6 FHDNK
+6 
-11 DTTNNK
+11 
-17 DLTFTFLKSKKSP
+17 
-30 MKIKLLLTFM
+30 MKINFLLTFI
-40 LASIVSLANEPVN
+40 LLGCSLFANEPVN
-53 VKGSLTGVTVYMQ
+53 VKSSLTGVTVYMQ

-87 EGISPQISPST
+87 EGISPQISAST

-120 PSININAGELPPKI
+120 PATNTNTGELPPKI
-134 KAAIKALE
+134 RAAIKALE
-142 DSVKLVN
+142 DSLRLVN

-203 KKISAL
+203 KKISSL

-216 TDLISSLDT
+216 ADLIASLDT

-247 RIVVTLMAKEAA
+247 RIVITLMAKEAA
-259 TGRIDLTYLASNA
+259 TGRIDLTYFASNA

-325 LSPWYIDYQEYRKD
+325 LNPWYIDYQVYRKE
-339 LSEKAKQRS
+339 LEEKTKMRS
-348 AAYGYDDAVQSVNT
+348 DAYFNAPSVN
-362 SAMNMGF
+362 SQMMNMGF
-369 MYSTNGATFEPA
+369 AYTQESSMNDEIAQTP
-381 ALGAEAFTTI
+381 EAFTTV
-391 VQQLISAEFKIDLN
+391 VQQLIAAEFKIDLN

-423 LNTSFS
+423 LNTSFR

-462 FDGTYIGETYL
+462 FDGTYIGETYI
-473 DPTTMNDT
+473 DPTTMDDT

-517 YNIEVR
+517 YSIEVR

-528 DVELIIQDQVPLTT
+528 EIDLIIQDQVPLTT

-550 SNLGKGSLDEKT
+550 SIIGKGTLDEKT
-562 GLIEWKLKLKT
+562 GLVEWKLKLKA
-573 KENVNFDYDFK
+573 KENQTFDYEFK
-584 VRHPKDKIVQI
+584 VRHPKDKVVQI

>member
-1 MVIFE
+1 
-6 FHDNK
+6 
-11 DTTNNK
+11 
-17 DLTFTFLKSKKSP
+17 
-30 MKIKLLLTFM
+30 MKINLLL
-40 LASIVSLANEPVN
+40 SIALLSSTLLANDKVT
-53 VKGSLTGVTVYMQ
+53 VKSTLHSVTVYTQ

-80 GVSEVIV
+80 GLSEVIV
-87 EGISPQISPST
+87 EGISPQIAAGT

-110 DSKYEFYYPQ
+110 DSKYEYYYPQ
-120 PSININAGELPPKI
+120 PQLELVARDLPPKI
-134 KAAIKALE
+134 KSAIRMLE
-142 DSVKLVN
+142 DSIRNVN

-189 STVDYYTTK
+189 ATVDYYTTK

-203 KKISAL
+203 KKISSL

-216 TDLISSLDT
+216 TNLLSDLNT
-225 RLNDLRNYAEQ
+225 RLDDLQNYAEQ
-236 NNPTPEIKGIP
+236 NNQTPEKKGVP
-247 RIVVTLMAKEAA
+247 RIIITFMAKDAA
-259 TGRIDLTYLASNA
+259 SGRIDLSYLASNA

-277 YDIRSEAASGKISL
+277 YDIRSEAATGKISL
-291 TYKAQVRQQT
+291 TYKAQVRQLT
-301 GLDWNDVKL
+301 GLDWDDIKL

-325 LSPWYIDYQEYRKD
+325 LSPWYIDYQEFRKK
-339 LSEKAKQRS
+339 LEEKAKLRS
-348 AAYGYDDAVQSVNT
+348 DAFDDAPAVNST
-362 SAMNMGF
+362 ALNMGF
-369 MYSTNGATFEPA
+369 MYSTNAAAEVN
-381 ALGAEAFTTI
+381 ALGAEQFTTI

-423 LNTSFS
+423 LNTSFR

-473 DPTTMNDT
+473 DPTTMDDT

-486 GKDPNIIVKRTL
+486 GKDPNIVVKRTL
-498 LKDQSKERIIQD
+498 LKNQSKERIIQD
-510 KKERNFA
+510 KKERSFA

-528 DVELIIQDQVPLTT
+528 EIELFIQDQIPLTT
-542 NPEITIEK
+542 NPDITIEK
-550 SNLGKGSLDEKT
+550 SNLGKGKIDEKT
-562 GLIEWKLKLKT
+562 GLIEWQLKLKA
-573 KENVNFDYDFK
+573 KESQSFDYDFK
-584 VRHPKDKIVQI
+584 VRHAKDKTVQI

>member
-1 MVIFE
+1 
-6 FHDNK
+6 
-11 DTTNNK
+11 
-17 DLTFTFLKSKKSP
+17 
-30 MKIKLLLTFM
+30 MKIKVLL
-40 LASIVSLANEPVN
+40 
-53 VKGSLTGVTVYMQ
+53 SLTLFASTLFANDKVTVKSSLHSVTVYTQ

-80 GVSEVIV
+80 GLSEVIV
-87 EGISPQISPST
+87 EGISPQISAGT
-98 IQVKATGAVVIL
+98 IQVKASGAVVIL
-110 DSKYEFYYPQ
+110 DSKYEYYYPQ
-120 PSININAGELPPKI
+120 PNVQVNATEIPLKI
-134 KAAIKALE
+134 RNAIKVLE
-142 DSVKLVN
+142 DSIRIVN

-209 DRQKVKK
+209 DRQKAKK
-216 TDLISSLDT
+216 TDLISDLNN
-225 RLNDLRNYAEQ
+225 RLNDLQNYAEQ
-236 NNPTPEIKGIP
+236 NNPNPEIKGIP
-247 RIVVTLMAKEAA
+247 RIIITFMAKEAA
-259 TGRIDLTYLASNA
+259 SGRIDLSYLASNA

-277 YDIRSEAASGKISL
+277 YDIRSEAATGKISL

-301 GLDWNDVKL
+301 GLDWDDVKL

-325 LSPWYIDYQEYRKD
+325 LSPWYIDYQEFRKK
-339 LSEKAKQRS
+339 LEEKSKVRTDAFS
-348 AAYGYDDAVQSVNT
+348 DDAPAVN
-362 SAMNMGF
+362 SAAMNMGF
-369 MYSTNGATFEPA
+369 MYSYSTNGVAEPA
-381 ALGAEAFTTI
+381 ALGAEQFTTI

-423 LNTSFS
+423 LNTSFR

-473 DPTTMNDT
+473 DPTTMDDT

-486 GKDPNIIVKRTL
+486 GKDPNIVVKRTL
-498 LKDQSKERIIQD
+498 LKNQSKERIIQD
-510 KKERNFA
+510 KKERSFA

-528 DVELIIQDQVPLTT
+528 DIELIIQDQIPLTT

-550 SNLGKGSLDEKT
+550 SNLGKGSIDEKT
-562 GLIEWKLKLKT
+562 GLIEWQLKLKAKDNQT
-573 KENVNFDYDFK
+573 FDYDFK

>member
-1 MVIFE
+1 
-6 FHDNK
+6 
-11 DTTNNK
+11 
-17 DLTFTFLKSKKSP
+17 
-30 MKIKLLLTFM
+30 MKINLLL
-40 LASIVSLANEPVN
+40 SIALLTSTLLANDKIT
-53 VKGSLTGVTVYMQ
+53 VKSTLHSVTVYTQ

-80 GVSEVIV
+80 GLSEVIV
-87 EGISPQISPST
+87 EGISPQISAGT

-110 DSKYEFYYPQ
+110 DSKYEYYYPQ
-120 PSININAGELPPKI
+120 PKLEFVVRELPPKI
-134 KAAIKALE
+134 KLAIKAIE
-142 DSVKLVN
+142 DSIRLVN

-189 STVDYYTTK
+189 ATVDYYTTK

-203 KKISAL
+203 KKISGL

-216 TDLISSLDT
+216 TDLISDLDT
-225 RLNDLRNYAEQ
+225 RLNDLQNYAGQ
-236 NNPTPEIKGIP
+236 NNPNPENKGIP
-247 RIVVTLMAKEAA
+247 RIIITFMAKEAA
-259 TGRIDLTYLASNA
+259 SGRIDLSYLASNA

-277 YDIRSEAASGKISL
+277 YDIRSEAATGKISL

-301 GLDWNDVKL
+301 GLDWNDIKL

-325 LSPWYIDYQEYRKD
+325 LSPWYIDYQEFRKQED
-339 LSEKAKQRS
+339 EKAKLRS
-348 AAYGYDDAVQSVNT
+348 NAFNDAPAVNST
-362 SAMNMGF
+362 ALNMGF
-369 MYSTNGATFEPA
+369 MYKTNVDVEVN
-381 ALGAEAFTTI
+381 ALGAEQFTTI

-423 LNTSFS
+423 LNTSFR

-473 DPTTMNDT
+473 DPTTMDDT

-486 GKDPNIIVKRTL
+486 GKDPNIVVKRTL
-498 LKDQSKERIIQD
+498 LKNQSKERIIQD
-510 KKERNFA
+510 KKERSFA

-528 DVELIIQDQVPLTT
+528 EIELFIQDQIPLTT

-550 SNLGKGSLDEKT
+550 SNLGKGKIDEKT
-562 GLIEWKLKLKT
+562 GLIEWQFKLKA
-573 KENVNFDYDFK
+573 KESQTFDYDFK

>member
-1 MVIFE
+1 
-6 FHDNK
+6 
-11 DTTNNK
+11 
-17 DLTFTFLKSKKSP
+17 
-30 MKIKLLLTFM
+30 MKINFLLTFI
-40 LASIVSLANEPVN
+40 LLGCSLFANEPVN
-53 VKGSLTGVTVYMQ
+53 VKSSLTGVTVYMQ
-66 GAQLQHKANYTIKA
+66 GAQLQHKANYSIKA
-80 GVSEVIV
+80 GISEVIV
-87 EGISPQISPST
+87 EGISPQISAST

-120 PSININAGELPPKI
+120 PATNTNTGELPPKI
-134 KAAIKALE
+134 RAAIKALE
-142 DSVKLVN
+142 DSLRLVN

-203 KKISAL
+203 KKISSL

-216 TDLISSLDT
+216 ADLIASLDT

-247 RIVVTLMAKEAA
+247 RIVITLMAKEAA
-259 TGRIDLTYLASNA
+259 AGRIDLTYLASNA

-325 LSPWYIDYQEYRKD
+325 LSPWYIDYQAYRKD
-339 LSEKAKQRS
+339 LDEKAKMRGALGEAPAVNS
-348 AAYGYDDAVQSVNT
+348 MMYNSGFAYSQQSV
-362 SAMNMGF
+362 
-369 MYSTNGATFEPA
+369 EDDEI
-381 ALGAEAFTTI
+381 ALTPEAFTTV

-423 LNTSFS
+423 LNTSFR

-462 FDGTYIGETYL
+462 FDGTYIGETYI

-498 LKDQSKERIIQD
+498 LKDQSKERVIQD

-517 YNIEVR
+517 YSIEVR

-528 DVELIIQDQVPLTT
+528 EIDLVIQDQVPLTT

-550 SNLGKGSLDEKT
+550 SIIGKGTLDEKT
-562 GLIEWKLKLKT
+562 GLVEWKLKLKAR
-573 KENVNFDYDFK
+573 ENQTFDYEFK
-584 VRHPKDKIVQI
+584 VRHPKDKVVQI

>member
-1 MVIFE
+1 
-6 FHDNK
+6 
-11 DTTNNK
+11 
-17 DLTFTFLKSKKSP
+17 
-30 MKIKLLLTFM
+30 MKINFLLTFI
-40 LASIVSLANEPVN
+40 LIGCSLFANEPVN
-53 VKGSLTGVTVYMQ
+53 VKSSLTGVTVYMQ
-66 GAQLQHKANYTIKA
+66 GAQLQHKANYSIKA
-80 GVSEVIV
+80 GISEVIV
-87 EGISPQISPST
+87 EGISPQISAST

-120 PSININAGELPPKI
+120 PATNTNTGELPPKI
-134 KAAIKALE
+134 RAAIKALE
-142 DSVKLVN
+142 DSLRLVN

-203 KKISAL
+203 KKISSL

-216 TDLISSLDT
+216 ADLIASLDT

-247 RIVVTLMAKEAA
+247 RIVITLMAKEAA
-259 TGRIDLTYLASNA
+259 TGRIDLTYFASNA

-325 LSPWYIDYQEYRKD
+325 LNPWYIDYQVYRKELD
-339 LSEKAKQRS
+339 EKAKMRS
-348 AAYGYDDAVQSVNT
+348 DAYFNAPSVN
-362 SAMNMGF
+362 SQMMNMGF
-369 MYSTNGATFEPA
+369 AYTQRSSMDDEIAQTP
-381 ALGAEAFTTI
+381 EAFTTV
-391 VQQLISAEFKIDLN
+391 VQQLIAAEFKIDLN

-423 LNTSFS
+423 LNTSFR

-462 FDGTYIGETYL
+462 FDGTYIGETYI
-473 DPTTMNDT
+473 DPTTMDDT

-517 YNIEVR
+517 YSIEVR

-528 DVELIIQDQVPLTT
+528 EIDLIIQDQVPLTT

-550 SNLGKGSLDEKT
+550 SIIGKGTLDEKT
-562 GLIEWKLKLKT
+562 GLVEWKLKLKA
-573 KENVNFDYDFK
+573 KENQTFDYEFK
-584 VRHPKDKIVQI
+584 VRHPKDKVVQI

>member
-1 MVIFE
+1 
-6 FHDNK
+6 
-11 DTTNNK
+11 
-17 DLTFTFLKSKKSP
+17 
-30 MKIKLLLTFM
+30 MKIKLLL
-40 LASIVSLANEPVN
+40 SIALLTSTLLANDKVT
-53 VKGSLTGVTVYMQ
+53 VKSTLHSVTVYTQ

-80 GVSEVIV
+80 GLSEVIV
-87 EGISPQISPST
+87 EGISPQIAAGT

-110 DSKYEFYYPQ
+110 DSKYEYYYPQ
-120 PSININAGELPPKI
+120 PQLELLVRDLPPKI
-134 KAAIKALE
+134 KSAIRVLE
-142 DSVKLVN
+142 DSIRLVN

-189 STVDYYTTK
+189 ATVDYYTTK

-203 KKISAL
+203 KKISSL

-216 TDLISSLDT
+216 TDLLSELNT
-225 RLNDLRNYAEQ
+225 RLEDLQNYAEQ
-236 NNPTPEIKGIP
+236 NNQTAEKKGVP
-247 RIVVTLMAKEAA
+247 RIIITFMAKDAA
-259 TGRIDLTYLASNA
+259 SGRIDLSYLASNA

-277 YDIRSEAASGKISL
+277 YDIRSEAATGKISL
-291 TYKAQVRQQT
+291 TYKAQVRQLT
-301 GLDWNDVKL
+301 GLDWDDIKL

-325 LSPWYIDYQEYRKD
+325 LNPWYIDYQEFRKQLD
-339 LSEKAKQRS
+339 EKGKLRS
-348 AAYGYDDAVQSVNT
+348 DAFDDAPAVNST
-362 SAMNMGF
+362 ALNMGF
-369 MYSTNGATFEPA
+369 MYSTNAAVEIN
-381 ALGAEAFTTI
+381 ALGAEQFTTI

-423 LNTSFS
+423 LNTSFR

-473 DPTTMNDT
+473 DPTTMDDT

-486 GKDPNIIVKRTL
+486 GKDPNIVVKRTL
-498 LKDQSKERIIQD
+498 LKNQSKERIIQD
-510 KKERNFA
+510 KKERSFA

-528 DVELIIQDQVPLTT
+528 EIELFIQDQIPLTT
-542 NPEITIEK
+542 NPDITIEK
-550 SNLGKGSLDEKT
+550 SNLGKGKIDEKT
-562 GLIEWKLKLKT
+562 GLIEWQLKLKA
-573 KENVNFDYDFK
+573 KESQSFDYDFK
-584 VRHPKDKIVQI
+584 VRHAKDKTVQI

>member
-1 MVIFE
+1 
-6 FHDNK
+6 
-11 DTTNNK
+11 
-17 DLTFTFLKSKKSP
+17 
-30 MKIKLLLTFM
+30 MKIKLFL
-40 LASIVSLANEPVN
+40 SLALIASTLFANDKVT
-53 VKGSLTGVTVYMQ
+53 VKSTLHSVTVYTQ

-80 GVSEVIV
+80 GLSEVIV
-87 EGISPQISPST
+87 EGISPQIAAGT

-110 DSKYEFYYPQ
+110 DSKYEYYYPQ
-120 PSININAGELPPKI
+120 PNLTVNATEIPLKI
-134 KAAIKALE
+134 RNAIKGVK
-142 DSVKLVN
+142 DSIRLIN

-189 STVDYYTTK
+189 ATVDYYTTK

-203 KKISAL
+203 KKISSL

-216 TDLISSLDT
+216 TDLLSDLNT
-225 RLNDLRNYAEQ
+225 RLEDLQNYAEQ
-236 NNPTPEIKGIP
+236 NNPTPEKKGVP
-247 RIVVTLMAKEAA
+247 RIIITFMAKDAA
-259 TGRIDLTYLASNA
+259 SGRIDLSYLASNA

-277 YDIRSEAASGKISL
+277 YDIRSEAETGKISL
-291 TYKAQVRQQT
+291 TYKAQVRQLT
-301 GLDWNDVKL
+301 GLDWDDIKL

-325 LSPWYIDYQEYRKD
+325 LSPWYIDYQEYRIK
-339 LSEKAKQRS
+339 LEEKAKLRYDAYDAPAVNSS
-348 AAYGYDDAVQSVNT
+348 AL
-362 SAMNMGF
+362 NMGF
-369 MYSTNGATFEPA
+369 MYKTNAWENN
-381 ALGAEAFTTI
+381 ALGAEQFTTI
-391 VQQLISAEFKIDLN
+391 VQQLISAEFKIDFN

-412 QVRMVLVKQSE
+412 QVRMVLIKQSE
-423 LNTSFS
+423 LTTSFR

-473 DPTTMNDT
+473 DPTTMDDT

-486 GKDPNIIVKRTL
+486 GKDPNIVVKRTL
-498 LKDQSKERIIQD
+498 LKNQCKERMIQD
-510 KKERNFA
+510 KKERSFA

-528 DVELIIQDQVPLTT
+528 EIELIIQDQIPLTT

-550 SNLGKGSLDEKT
+550 SNLGKGSIDEKT
-562 GLIEWKLKLKT
+562 GLIEWQLKLKAKDNQT
-573 KENVNFDYDFK
+573 FDYDFK

>member
-1 MVIFE
+1 
-6 FHDNK
+6 
-11 DTTNNK
+11 
-17 DLTFTFLKSKKSP
+17 
-30 MKIKLLLTFM
+30 MKIKLLL
-40 LASIVSLANEPVN
+40 SIALLTSTLLANDKVT
-53 VKGSLTGVTVYMQ
+53 VKSTLHSVTVYTQ

-80 GVSEVIV
+80 GLSEVIV
-87 EGISPQISPST
+87 EGISPQIAAGT

-110 DSKYEFYYPQ
+110 DSKYEYYYPQ
-120 PSININAGELPPKI
+120 PNLQLNATEIPIKI
-134 KAAIKALE
+134 RNAIKAIE
-142 DSVKLVN
+142 DSIKLVN

-189 STVDYYTTK
+189 ATVDYYTTK

-203 KKISAL
+203 KKISSL

-216 TDLISSLDT
+216 TDLLSELNT
-225 RLNDLRNYAEQ
+225 RLEDLQNYAEQ
-236 NNPTPEIKGIP
+236 NNQTPEKKGIP
-247 RIVVTLMAKEAA
+247 RIIITFMAKDAA
-259 TGRIDLTYLASNA
+259 SGSIDLSYLASNA

-277 YDIRSEAASGKISL
+277 YDIRSEAATGKISL
-291 TYKAQVRQQT
+291 TYKAQVRQLT
-301 GLDWNDVKL
+301 GLDWDDIKL

-325 LSPWYIDYQEYRKD
+325 LNPWYIDYQEFRKQLD
-339 LSEKAKQRS
+339 EKGKLRS
-348 AAYGYDDAVQSVNT
+348 DAFDDAPAVNST
-362 SAMNMGF
+362 ALNMGF
-369 MYSTNGATFEPA
+369 MYSTNAAVEIN
-381 ALGAEAFTTI
+381 ALGAEQFTTI

-423 LNTSFS
+423 LNTSFR

-473 DPTTMNDT
+473 DPTTMDDT

-486 GKDPNIIVKRTL
+486 GKDPNIVVKRTL
-498 LKDQSKERIIQD
+498 LKNQSKERIIQD
-510 KKERNFA
+510 KKERSFA

-528 DVELIIQDQVPLTT
+528 EIELFIQDQIPLTT
-542 NPEITIEK
+542 NPDITIEK
-550 SNLGKGSLDEKT
+550 SNLGKGKIDEKT
-562 GLIEWKLKLKT
+562 GLIEWQLKLKA
-573 KENVNFDYDFK
+573 KESQSFDYDFK
-584 VRHPKDKIVQI
+584 VRHAKDKTVQI

>member
-1 MVIFE
+1 
-6 FHDNK
+6 
-11 DTTNNK
+11 
-17 DLTFTFLKSKKSP
+17 
-30 MKIKLLLTFM
+30 MKIKLLLSISL
-40 LASIVSLANEPVN
+40 LAASLFANDKVT
-53 VKGSLTGVTVYMQ
+53 VKSTLHSVTVYTQ

-80 GVSEVIV
+80 GLSEVIV
-87 EGISPQISPST
+87 EGISPQIAAGT

-110 DSKYEFYYPQ
+110 DSKYEYYYPQ
-120 PSININAGELPPKI
+120 PKLELVARELPPKI
-134 KAAIKALE
+134 KSAIKAIE
-142 DSVKLVN
+142 DSIRLVN

-216 TDLISSLDT
+216 TDLLSNLDN
-225 RLNDLRNYAEQ
+225 RLNDLQNYAEQ
-236 NNPTPEIKGIP
+236 NNPNPEIKGIP
-247 RIVVTLMAKEAA
+247 RIIITFMAKEAA
-259 TGRIDLTYLASNA
+259 SGRIDLSYLASNA

-277 YDIRSEAASGKISL
+277 YDIRSEAATGKISL

-301 GLDWNDVKL
+301 GLDWNDIKL

-325 LSPWYIDYQEYRKD
+325 LSPWYIDYQEFRKQ
-339 LSEKAKQRS
+339 LQEKNKFKSEDF
-348 AAYGYDDAVQSVNT
+348 YDAPAVNNT
-362 SAMNMGF
+362 TMNMGF
-369 MYSTNGATFEPA
+369 MYSTNSAAFEPA
-381 ALGAEAFTTI
+381 ALGAEQFTTI

-423 LNTSFS
+423 LNTSFR

-473 DPTTMNDT
+473 DPTTMDDT

-486 GKDPNIIVKRTL
+486 GKDPNIVVKRTL
-498 LKDQSKERIIQD
+498 LKNQSKERIIQD
-510 KKERNFA
+510 KKERGFA
-517 YNIEVR
+517 YNMEVR

-528 DVELIIQDQVPLTT
+528 EIELIIQDQIPLTT

-550 SNLGKGSLDEKT
+550 SNLGKGKIDEKT
-562 GLIEWKLKLKT
+562 GLIEWHLKLKAKDSQT
-573 KENVNFDYDFK
+573 FDYDFK

>member
-1 MVIFE
+1 
-6 FHDNK
+6 
-11 DTTNNK
+11 
-17 DLTFTFLKSKKSP
+17 
-30 MKIKLLLTFM
+30 MKIKLLLSFAL
-40 LASIVSLANEPVN
+40 LASSLFANDKVT
-53 VKGSLTGVTVYMQ
+53 VKSSLHSVTVYTQ
-66 GAQLQHKANYTIKA
+66 GAQLQHKANYTVKA
-80 GVSEVIV
+80 GLSEVIV
-87 EGISPQISPST
+87 EGISPQISAGT

-110 DSKYEFYYPQ
+110 DSKYEYYYPQ
-120 PSININAGELPPKI
+120 PNMQVTATELPLKVRN
-134 KAAIKALE
+134 AIKVLE
-142 DSVKLVN
+142 DSIKLIN

-203 KKISAL
+203 KKISGL

-216 TDLISSLDT
+216 TDLISDLDT

-247 RIVVTLMAKEAA
+247 RIIITFMAKEAA
-259 TGRIDLTYLASNA
+259 SGRIDLSYLASNA

-277 YDIRSEAASGKISL
+277 YDIRSEAATGKISL

-301 GLDWNDVKL
+301 GLDWDDVKL

-325 LSPWYIDYQEYRKD
+325 LSPWYIDYQEFRKQ
-339 LSEKAKQRS
+339 LNEKARLRS
-348 AAYGYDDAVQSVNT
+348 EAYGDDVPAAVNS

-369 MYSTNGATFEPA
+369 MYSTNGATFEPVA
-381 ALGAEAFTTI
+381 QGAEAFTTI

-423 LNTSFS
+423 LNTSFR

-473 DPTTMNDT
+473 DPTTMDDT

-486 GKDPNIIVKRTL
+486 GKDPNIVVKRTL
-498 LKDQSKERIIQD
+498 LKNQSKERIIQD
-510 KKERNFA
+510 KKERSFA

-528 DVELIIQDQVPLTT
+528 EIELIIQDQIPLTT

-550 SNLGKGSLDEKT
+550 SNLGKGTIDEKT
-562 GLIEWKLKLKT
+562 GLIEWNLKLKAKDNQT
-573 KENVNFDYDFK
+573 FDYDFK
-584 VRHPKDKIVQI
+584 VRHPKDKVVQI

>member
-1 MVIFE
+1 
-6 FHDNK
+6 
-11 DTTNNK
+11 
-17 DLTFTFLKSKKSP
+17 
-30 MKIKLLLTFM
+30 
-40 LASIVSLANEPVN
+40 
-53 VKGSLTGVTVYMQ
+53 MQ

-87 EGISPQISPST
+87 EGISPQISAGT

-120 PSININAGELPPKI
+120 PATNTNTGELPPKI
-134 KAAIKALE
+134 RAAIKALE
-142 DSVKLVN
+142 DSLRLVN

-203 KKISAL
+203 KKISSL

-216 TDLISSLDT
+216 ADLIASLDT

-247 RIVVTLMAKEAA
+247 RIIITFMAKEAA
-259 TGRIDLTYLASNA
+259 AGRIDLTYLASNA

-325 LSPWYIDYQEYRKD
+325 LSPWYIDYQAYRKD
-339 LSEKAKQRS
+339 LDEKAKMRGALGEAPAVNS
-348 AAYGYDDAVQSVNT
+348 MMYNSGFAYSQQSV
-362 SAMNMGF
+362 
-369 MYSTNGATFEPA
+369 EDDEI
-381 ALGAEAFTTI
+381 ALTPEAFTTV

-423 LNTSFS
+423 LNTSFR

-462 FDGTYIGETYL
+462 FDGTYIGETYI
-473 DPTTMNDT
+473 DPTTMDDT

-517 YNIEVR
+517 YSIEVR

-528 DVELIIQDQVPLTT
+528 EIDLVIQDQVPLTT

-550 SNLGKGSLDEKT
+550 SIIGKGTLDEKT
-562 GLIEWKLKLKT
+562 GLVEWKLKLKA
-573 KENVNFDYDFK
+573 KENQTFDYEFK
-584 VRHPKDKIVQI
+584 VRHPKDKVVQI